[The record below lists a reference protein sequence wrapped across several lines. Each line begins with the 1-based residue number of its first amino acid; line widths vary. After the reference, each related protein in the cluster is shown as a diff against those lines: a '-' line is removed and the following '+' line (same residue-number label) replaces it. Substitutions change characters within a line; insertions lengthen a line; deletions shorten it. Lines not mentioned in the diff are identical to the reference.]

1 MKNRNK
7 YSDSAAEETAMETET
22 PRAAPILSIA
32 WTRYAELNA
41 SSIRRTT
48 SYRRLRIWIA
58 VLGVLSTLFAILTV
72 QFFSDAETLVGLIVK
87 IFFISIPIVASL
99 LAAFGTRIFSNG
111 DWLVTRAAAE
121 EYLKEI
127 YFYRTILQTKKS
139 RREYLEKRMNEI
151 ERQLFRGLGG
161 ELSSRFYDGQLPPHY
176 NPEDPDSDPGFNDIS
191 GEEYF
196 RYRLE
201 DQLRWHRKETTE
213 YKRERDVLIYLVLF
227 SGGIGAFFAA
237 WGGGLSIWVALTA
250 SLTAALLG
258 WQQLRN
264 VDSIIKNY
272 SKVVLE
278 LQTLYNHWN
287 NIEPEERT
295 SAEFYKMV
303 RGCEDV
309 LWAQNVEYIKT
320 MQEALKESDLEEEA
334 SLINRVIKESV
345 ESDRRTK
352 QAMRDAVV
360 DVTREA
366 LTDTEEKVIE
376 EFKETLG
383 SLAEEA
389 SSELVQQEL
398 EAMQRAVAEAAQTVM
413 ARVSSLTSSL
423 AEIAEDFAHV
433 DIGRDTSPAELNAI
447 LSRFP
452 KSSDVK
458 G

>member
-1 MKNRNK
+1 
-7 YSDSAAEETAMETET
+7 METEI

-41 SSIRRTT
+41 SSIRRTRG
-48 SYRRLRIWIA
+48 YRRLRIWIA
-58 VLGVLSTLFAILTV
+58 LLGVLTTLFAILTV
-72 QFFSDAETLVGLIVK
+72 SFFPDAGSLLGFVVK
-87 IFFISIPIVASL
+87 VLFIATPIIASL
-99 LAAFGTRIFSNG
+99 LAAFGTRIFNNG
-111 DWLVTRAAAE
+111 DWLVTRATAE

-127 YFYRTILQTKKS
+127 YFYRTILQKNSS

-161 ELSSRFYDGQLPPHY
+161 ELSSRFYDGSLPPYY
-176 NPEDPDSDPGFNDIS
+176 NPENPDSDPGFNDIS

-201 DQLRWHRKETTE
+201 DQLRWHRKEITE
-213 YKRERDVLIYLVLF
+213 YKRERDVLIYLVLI

-303 RGCEDV
+303 RGCEEV
-309 LWAQNVEYIKT
+309 LWAQNMEYIKS
-320 MQEALKESDLEEEA
+320 MQEALKDSDLEEEA

-345 ESDRRTK
+345 DSAKRT
-352 QAMRDAVV
+352 QQQMRDAVV
-360 DVTREA
+360 DITRETLA
-366 LTDTEEKVIE
+366 DVEEKVVE

-389 SSELVQQEL
+389 SSDLVQQEL
-398 EAMQRAVAEAAQTVM
+398 EAMKKSVSEAAQTVM

-423 AEIAEDFAHV
+423 SEIAQEFAHV
-433 DIGRDTSPAELNAI
+433 DIGRDTTKEELNAI

-452 KSSDVK
+452 KSNEVK